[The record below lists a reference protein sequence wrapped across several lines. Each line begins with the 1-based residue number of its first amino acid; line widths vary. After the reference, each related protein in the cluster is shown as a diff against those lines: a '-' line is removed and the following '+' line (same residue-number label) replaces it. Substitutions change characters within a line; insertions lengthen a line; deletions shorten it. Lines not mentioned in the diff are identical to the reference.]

1 MADQYSSL
9 LQWSDGI
16 SGQRS
21 QSAGRGQWLYVPVE
35 ASHKW
40 GSVLFD
46 IFDKDDLDS
55 GTEYTLRNFANTQMS
70 GVVDYDR
77 RKGYHSDGL
86 RQA

>member
-1 MADQYSSL
+1 MGLKA
-9 LQWSDGI
+9 GI
-16 SGQRS
+16 VGGQRIDWMVTVS
-21 QSAGRGQWLYVPVE
+21 GSGQWLYVPVE

-46 IFDKDDLDS
+46 IFDKDDSDS
-55 GTEYTLRNFANTQMS
+55 GTEYALRNFANTQMS
-70 GVVDYDR
+70 GAVDYDR